1 LIFPY
6 SQYNQNMTEREQPTE
21 QRRRPGQLSGVQI
34 MFAAILAIGL
44 FLAIGLS
51 QRITA
56 GQPLQ
61 DAYNRVQGELSAL
74 QQEQGALMATRDYV
88 QSDAFVERWARDE
101 GKMIRAGEIL
111 IIPVPSGTNAEPT
124 PVPEPQVPVETS
136 PPEPEPWMLWWALF
150 FDSAPPQS

>member
-1 LIFPY
+1 
-6 SQYNQNMTEREQPTE
+6 MTEREPSLE

-61 DAYNRVQGELSAL
+61 DAYERVEGEIAVL
-74 QQEQGALMATRDYV
+74 QQEQAALMATRDYV

-101 GKMIRAGEIL
+101 GKMIRTGEVL
-111 IIPVPSGTNAEPT
+111 IIPVPSGASVEPT
-124 PVPEPQVPVETS
+124 PIPEPQVPVETS

-150 FDSAPPQS
+150 FDSMPPQF